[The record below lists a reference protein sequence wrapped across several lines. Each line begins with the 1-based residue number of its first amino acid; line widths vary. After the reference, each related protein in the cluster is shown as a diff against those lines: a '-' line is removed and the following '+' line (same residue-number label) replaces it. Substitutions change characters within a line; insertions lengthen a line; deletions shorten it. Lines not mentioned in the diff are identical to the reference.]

1 MKFPKVDVM
10 LVWAVAPSLL
20 FATITTLIF
29 ALFSWISWWLVFL
42 TFFIIFML
50 FVYPAV
56 KLENDMWGDSK
67 PDIMNIV
74 DNMVD
79 LMTEE
84 DEDETDKEI
93 TLDDSPYY

>member
-20 FATITTLIF
+20 FATIATLIF

-56 KLENDMWGDSK
+56 KSENDMWGDSK

>member
-10 LVWAVAPSLL
+10 LVWAVAPSLV
-20 FATITTLIF
+20 FATIATLIF

-50 FVYPAV
+50 FVYPAI

-67 PDIMNIV
+67 PGIANII

>member
-20 FATITTLIF
+20 FATIATLIF
-29 ALFSWISWWLVFL
+29 ALFSWISWWLVFF

-56 KLENDMWGDSK
+56 KLENDMWDDSK